1 MNLVE
6 DILQSVTEL
15 PPFPVV
21 IQRALELAEDP
32 RSSAKDV
39 VEVIQY
45 DQAITANVLK
55 VCNSAFL
62 GLRRTV
68 RSLRDALV
76 LIGFNQLLEIILSQE
91 SARLFQGPCHG
102 YELQQGQLWQHSVA
116 SALLS
121 RFISQ
126 RLGREENPAYFTAAL
141 LHDVGK
147 TLLSRFVKDYFGEI
161 KERVRDRNLSF
172 VEAEKEVLG
181 MDHAEL
187 GGRITEQWGFP
198 RNIVSAVRYHHLP
211 LEPDE
216 DGEPIRM
223 VYLCDLVAV
232 MTGIGGGADGLAY
245 RAHDGVMKHYQL
257 TEKDIERWMLQ
268 LNDRFKWVKEI
279 LKVQ

>member
-6 DILQSVTEL
+6 HILHSVTQL

-21 IQRALELAEDP
+21 IQRALDLVEDP
-32 RSSAKDV
+32 RSSAQDV

-68 RSLRDALV
+68 HSLREALV
-76 LIGFNQLLEIILSQE
+76 LIGFNPLLEIVLSQE
-91 SARLFQGPCHG
+91 SAHLFREPCQG
-102 YELQQGQLWQHSVA
+102 YELEQGHLWQHSVA

-121 RFISQ
+121 RLISK
-126 RLGREENPAYFTAAL
+126 RLNQEENPAYFTAAL

-161 KERVRDRNLSF
+161 KGLIHDRRLSF

-181 MDHAEL
+181 IDHAEL
-187 GGRITEQWGFP
+187 GGRITEQWRFP
-198 RNIVSAVRYHHLP
+198 GNIVSAVRYHHVP
-211 LEPDE
+211 LQADE

-223 VYLCDLVAV
+223 VYLCDLVAM

-245 RAHDGVMKHYQL
+245 HAYDGVMKQYRL
-257 TEKDIERWMLQ
+257 TERDIERWMVQ
-268 LNDRFKWVKEI
+268 LNDRFQWVKEM
-279 LKVQ
+279 LKVE